1 MLQGTGTYIMRN
13 DQTGLPIDTRQK
25 LLLGAMTIAEFFTQ
39 VKYHNK
45 PRIAHSL
52 AHGAP
57 DWWRTRPASS
67 PHDVSSILHARLRK
81 RVTSPDDG
89 QDFSIKKPR

>member
-25 LLLGAMTIAEFFTQ
+25 LLLRAMTIAEFFTQ

-52 AHGAP
+52 AHGGP
-57 DWWRTRPASS
+57 DWWRTRPGSLYPRMMFHRFYMHGS
-67 PHDVSSILHARLRK
+67 GNGSLPHMMDK
-81 RVTSPDDG
+81 TS
-89 QDFSIKKPR
+89 Q